1 MTARPSP
8 RFTALVA
15 AVGELDAT
23 VLAQAVPR
31 CTCTHLLAG
40 GATVVC
46 AACDAVAHQKALARK
61 VRGVGGLR

>member
-1 MTARPSP
+1 MTAP
-8 RFTALVA
+8 RLAALAA

-46 AACDAVAHQKALARK
+46 AACDPVAVQRATARRSK
-61 VRGVGGLR
+61 WGAK

>member
-1 MTARPSP
+1 MKPSP
-8 RFTALVA
+8 RFPALVA

-46 AACDAVAHQKALARK
+46 AACDPVASQRELGRRSKWGAK
-61 VRGVGGLR
+61 